1 MSYLPF
7 QLTIVP
13 TTKEIKC
20 MNKNLLT
27 LYMHMKKT
35 VPSRKC
41 ELCSPVLVLMEHKVH
56 QAE

>member
-1 MSYLPF
+1 M
-7 QLTIVP
+7 VP

-20 MNKNLLT
+20 MNKNILT

-41 ELCSPVLVLMEHKVH
+41 ELCSPVSVLVEHKVH